1 MKQIEF
7 EQLESQ
13 QIYNRYIKQIEKS
26 IATLS
31 KTDRQD
37 ILMEFNSHI
46 FEGVHKNKE
55 ISEKD
60 NLINI
65 LNELGTPK
73 TVLKPLVADK
83 KLLQATRTF
92 NPIHILKALM
102 LNITNGVS
110 YLFFSILYLTLLYG
124 VYLIYAKLK
133 APKSTGIFFKNNRL
147 FAIGNFKDFLGDE
160 TVRESLGNWFIPVIA
175 IIILI
180 LYVLITLLLKL
191 KKTLNKKTNQ

>member
-7 EQLESQ
+7 ELLESR

-46 FEGVHKNKE
+46 FEGINKNKE

-60 NLINI
+60 NLVNI

-73 TVLKPLVADK
+73 TILKPLVADK
-83 KLLQATRTF
+83 KLLQATKTF
-92 NPIHILKALM
+92 NPIHISKALV
-102 LNITNGVS
+102 LNISNGVS
-110 YLFFSILYLTLLYG
+110 YILFGILYLLLLHG
-124 VYLIYAKLK
+124 VYLIYSKLK
-133 APKSTGIFFKNNRL
+133 TPTATGIFFKDDRF
-147 FAIGNFKDFLGDE
+147 FAIGTFEDFSRDE
-160 TVRESLGNWFIPVIA
+160 SIREVIGHWFIPVITII
-175 IIILI
+175 IIILYI
-180 LYVLITLLLKL
+180 LITLSLKL
-191 KKTLNKKTNQ
+191 KRTLTKKT